1 MHKNDFKDLH
11 AVMEKLLQ
19 KYNLSDDINKQN
31 IFNNWE
37 SLVGR
42 KISIQCKPV
51 EIKNGELLIKARNTI
66 WKHELGQRQADLLNL
81 LNGRIKSSPV
91 KKIRII

>member
-11 AVMEKLLQ
+11 AIMENLLK
-19 KYNLSDDINKQN
+19 KYDLSDELIKQK

-37 SLVGR
+37 SVVGH

-51 EIKNGELLIKARNTI
+51 EIKNGELLIQARNTI

-81 LNGRIKSSPV
+81 LNGKIKSSLV